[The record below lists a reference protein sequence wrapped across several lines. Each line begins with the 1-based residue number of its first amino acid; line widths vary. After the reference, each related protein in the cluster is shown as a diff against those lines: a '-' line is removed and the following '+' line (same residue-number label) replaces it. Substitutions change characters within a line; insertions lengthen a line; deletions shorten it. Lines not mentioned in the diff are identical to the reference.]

1 MRNTTV
7 RFLRMMMPR
16 SSLRRFMRQ
25 VRLYSSKAAESGGGE
40 RSYRLLVVG
49 GGSGGIAT
57 AAKFASKLGKGKVG
71 VLEPH
76 DTHCYQPLWTLVG
89 GGIKQLSSSFKPMA
103 DVMPSQADWIQDAAE
118 TFSPQENTVV
128 TKQGLKIKYDFLVV
142 AMGIQVRF
150 DLIDGL
156 MEALE
161 TPYVCSN
168 YSYNTVT
175 KTHRA
180 MQALKEGNAIF
191 TYPAT
196 PIKCPGAAQKIMYI
210 TDAYLRKVGRR
221 DKVDIIFNTSLGVIF
236 GVRKYA
242 DALWDVVKGRGI
254 AVNLKHELVQVRPAK
269 REAVFRLLGSTADPK
284 ETVTFKYNMLHVV
297 PPMMPSA
304 VINTGPSFADA
315 AGYLDVDGETLQH
328 KRYPNVFGIGDCT
341 NVPTSKTA
349 AAVAGEIGILRR
361 NLTSVM
367 EGKAPTKKYNGY
379 TSCPLVTS
387 YDKCILAEFDSKS
400 EPLETFP
407 FNQAKERTSMFYMKR
422 DILPFIYWNLFLRG
436 YWEGPGIF
444 RKALHLGFSK

>member
-1 MRNTTV
+1 
-7 RFLRMMMPR
+7 
-16 SSLRRFMRQ
+16 MRQ
-25 VRLYSSKAAESGGGE
+25 VRLCSSRAVEGGE
-40 RSYRLLVVG
+40 RSYKLLVVG

-71 VLEPH
+71 VLEPR
-76 DTHCYQPLWTLVG
+76 DMHCYQPLWTLVG
-89 GGIKQLSSSFKPMA
+89 GGIKQVSSSSKPMSE
-103 DVMPSQADWIQDAAE
+103 VMPSQAEWIQDAAE
-118 TFSPQENTVV
+118 TFAPHENTVI
-128 TKQGLKIKYDFLVV
+128 TKHGLKIKYDFLVV

-150 DLIDGL
+150 DMIEGL
-156 MEALE
+156 VEALE

-175 KTHRA
+175 KTYQT

-196 PIKCPGAAQKIMYI
+196 PIKCPGAAQKIMYL
-210 TDAYLRKVGRR
+210 TDAYLRKEGRR
-221 DKVDIIFNTSLGVIF
+221 DKVDIIFNSSMGVIF

-254 AVNLKHELVQVRPAK
+254 TVNLKHELVQVLPNK
-269 REAVFRLLGSTADPK
+269 REAVFRLLDSTANPK

-297 PPMMPSA
+297 PPMTPSA
-304 VINTGPSFADA
+304 VLKTGPSFTDNT
-315 AGYLDVDGETLQH
+315 GYLDVDGETLQH

-349 AAVAGEIGILRR
+349 AAVAGELGILRK
-361 NLTSVM
+361 NLTNVM

-387 YDKCILAEFDSKS
+387 YDKCILAEFDSKA

-422 DILPFIYWNLFLRG
+422 DMLPFIYWNLFLRG

-444 RKALHLGFSK
+444 RKAMRLGFSK